1 MAGQVEILRQVRDR
15 YLLTN
20 SLGQKFVAWYYRTGP
35 AAANYI
41 KDMPLLKAA
50 IRVALYPLV
59 GFSYLLISGYLSVV
73 VVVLFLLFVCNIIK
87 KYLFEI

>member
-1 MAGQVEILRQVRDR
+1 MAGQVEILRQFRDR